1 MARNARAVGP
11 GAVQA
16 ARFAGGRRRAL
27 WPVAPPITQ
36 REDSRIATVL
46 NRSLPC
52 LHHRSPDADFGSWHR
67 ERRPDQRWAEDGH
80 IASRRE
86 DVIHGVVYLLPLT
99 CRELTTDRVS
109 PGRLQPPARTLVV
122 SPYPRLPDP

>member
-27 WPVAPPITQ
+27 WPVAPPITH

-80 IASRRE
+80 IASRME
-86 DVIHGVVYLLPLT
+86 DVIHGVVYLLT
-99 CRELTTDRVS
+99 RRELTTDRVS
-109 PGRLQPPARTLVV
+109 PERLQPPAGTPVV
-122 SPYPRLPDP
+122 SLFPRLP